1 VDERDDIQQKMNDA
15 ISSAVGSDDFV
26 VKYVALVEVIDGD
39 GDKAI
44 WSVASEDITSWDV
57 LGLLHYG
64 ITRENSISTL
74 RVFGEAMEE
83 DEEDE

>member
-1 VDERDDIQQKMNDA
+1 VDERDDIQQKMND
-15 ISSAVGSDDFV
+15 
-26 VKYVALVEVIDGD
+26 
-39 GDKAI
+39 AI